1 MLIDYRFVKFGIR
14 LELRFDISSFPI
26 IITIICSYKLLN
38 RNHHDPLRVA
48 LVGGL
53 LRFGRFS
60 ASDAVAGVASA
71 TLMCHEISVRRF
83 IMAKLYVLV

>member
-1 MLIDYRFVKFGIR
+1 MNSEIVIGPDV
-14 LELRFDISSFPI
+14 DISSVAI
-26 IITIICSYKLLN
+26 KTTIICSYKLLN
-38 RNHHDPLRVA
+38 GNHNDPLRVA

-53 LRFGRFS
+53 LRFGSLS